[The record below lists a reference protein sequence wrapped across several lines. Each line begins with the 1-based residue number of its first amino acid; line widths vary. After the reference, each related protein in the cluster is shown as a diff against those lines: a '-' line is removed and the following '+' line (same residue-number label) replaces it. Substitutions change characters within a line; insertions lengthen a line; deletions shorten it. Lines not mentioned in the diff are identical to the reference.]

1 MSSNSNGAPSI
12 LLSSTG
18 FPLTKW
24 ELLVKSNDL
33 KTAFDKAVR
42 DPFASPRVIQR
53 LQQRLYIDLAVIQNG
68 LDTLAEKLNNS

>member
-1 MSSNSNGAPSI
+1 MSSNSNGIPSI
-12 LLSSTG
+12 LFSSTG
-18 FPLTKW
+18 FPLTEG

-42 DPFASPRVIQR
+42 DPFAPPRVIQR
-53 LQQRLYIDLAVIQNG
+53 LQQRLGTDLTAIQNG

>member
-1 MSSNSNGAPSI
+1 MSSNTNGLPSI

-18 FPLTKW
+18 FPLTEG

-33 KTAFDKAVR
+33 KTAFDKAAR
-42 DPFASPRVIQR
+42 DPFAPPRVIQR
-53 LQQRLYIDLAVIQNG
+53 LQQQLGTDLTAIQNG